1 MTPTQSVNSMFES
14 CCFKRNNSLEDPMKI
29 SELKSIRH
37 WKLVRRA
44 AEGSILAAIFVGI
57 LATVAIVSYQCA
69 TSSGP
74 FRKEY
79 GGKIVDKKVTLHE
92 SNEGSFFVY
101 KLAIEEKS
109 GTRFQITVP
118 QELYDRA
125 KVGMLIQRS
134 TKGIELFPNPDET
147 STSP

>member
-1 MTPTQSVNSMFES
+1 
-14 CCFKRNNSLEDPMKI
+14 MKI
-29 SELKSIRH
+29 SELKSIRP

-44 AEGSILAAIFVGI
+44 AEGSILAAMFVGI
-57 LATVAIVSYQCA
+57 LATVAIVSYRCA

-79 GGKIVDKKVTLHE
+79 TGKIVDKKITLHE

-101 KLAIEEKS
+101 KLAIEEKG
-109 GTRFQITVP
+109 GTRFQVSVP
-118 QELYDRA
+118 QELYDQA
-125 KVGMLIQRS
+125 KIGMLIQRS
-134 TKGIELFPNPDET
+134 TKGIELLPNPDET